1 VRRTPARAR
10 EAGSRAVI
18 VRAVVRA
25 GTGAW

>member
-1 VRRTPARAR
+1 VHRTPTQAR